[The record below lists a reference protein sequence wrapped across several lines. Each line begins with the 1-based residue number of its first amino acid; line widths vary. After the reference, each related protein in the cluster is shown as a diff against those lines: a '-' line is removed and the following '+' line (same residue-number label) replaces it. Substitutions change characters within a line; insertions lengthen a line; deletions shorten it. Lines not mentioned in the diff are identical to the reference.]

1 MSQKQN
7 GAEMAWNDNNNQTP
21 PELDEVIKDFKNKF
35 SNTFGGGSSSS
46 NNSGVSKA
54 AKGSFKYILI
64 LAVLVWLLSGIYIVD
79 PAERGSSSSLWSFSN
94 INNSRPALAHSLS
107 Y

>member
-35 SNTFGGGSSSS
+35 S
-46 NNSGVSKA
+46 
-54 AKGSFKYILI
+54 ILH
-64 LAVLVWLLSGIYIVD
+64 LVVVLLQ
-79 PAERGSSSSLWSFSN
+79 E
-94 INNSRPALAHSLS
+94 
-107 Y
+107 